1 MNNAFLVKAEK
12 YLANK
17 NFASVKFSMIH
28 TPMDTKA
35 MIEKATGGL
44 ELVTE
49 GDTRTIK
56 RTTLSLTG
64 LLTIFKSSLA
74 DSEAFILNSMY
85 SEFYKDYIAKA
96 KKRRGG

>member
-12 YLANK
+12 YLDANK

-49 GDTRTIK
+49 GDTSYHK

-64 LLTIFKSSLA
+64 LPPSSRA
-74 DSEAFILNSMY
+74 V
-85 SEFYKDYIAKA
+85 
-96 KKRRGG
+96 

>member
-1 MNNAFLVKAEK
+1 
-12 YLANK
+12 
-17 NFASVKFSMIH
+17 
-28 TPMDTKA
+28 MDTKA

-49 GDTRTIK
+49 GDNTIK

-74 DSEAFILNSMY
+74 V
-85 SEFYKDYIAKA
+85 
-96 KKRRGG
+96 KRIQRHLF

>member
-12 YLANK
+12 YLDANK

-49 GDTRTIK
+49 GDTCTIK
-56 RTTLSLTG
+56 
-64 LLTIFKSSLA
+64 
-74 DSEAFILNSMY
+74 E
-85 SEFYKDYIAKA
+85 
-96 KKRRGG
+96 RR

>member
-1 MNNAFLVKAEK
+1 MD
-12 YLANK
+12 ANK

-49 GDTRTIK
+49 GILHTIK
-56 RTTLSLTG
+56 
-64 LLTIFKSSLA
+64 
-74 DSEAFILNSMY
+74 E
-85 SEFYKDYIAKA
+85 
-96 KKRRGG
+96 RR

>member
-1 MNNAFLVKAEK
+1 
-12 YLANK
+12 
-17 NFASVKFSMIH
+17 MIH

-49 GDTRTIK
+49 GDTSYYK

-74 DSEAFILNSMY
+74 VKRFRGIY
-85 SEFYKDYIAKA
+85 SKSCTVL
-96 KKRRGG
+96 